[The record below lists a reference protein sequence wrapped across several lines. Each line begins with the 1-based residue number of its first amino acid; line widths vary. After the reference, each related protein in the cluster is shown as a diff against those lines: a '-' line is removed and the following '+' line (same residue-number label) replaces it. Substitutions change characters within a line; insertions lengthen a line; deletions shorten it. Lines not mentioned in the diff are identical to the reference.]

1 MKTEIV
7 IGQIQV
13 NEIRN
18 NASAVYGDNSLHG
31 WRSHSKVNY
40 SLGRVNG
47 DANLI
52 ASKLNYLSD
61 PDGIDM
67 HVAAGS
73 DGNQQATNQ
82 TRQKRSDSCNV

>member
-1 MKTEIV
+1 MKTEII

-18 NASAVYGDNSLHG
+18 NASTVYGDNSLHG
-31 WRSHSKVNY
+31 WRLHSKANY

-52 ASKLNYLSD
+52 ASRLNYLSD
-61 PDGIDM
+61 PDGIDVHM
-67 HVAAGS
+67 AAGS
-73 DGNQQATNQ
+73 DGNQKATHEA
-82 TRQKRSDSCNV
+82 

>member
-1 MKTEIV
+1 MKTEII
-7 IGQIQV
+7 IGRIQV

-18 NASAVYGDNSLHG
+18 NASAVYGDNSLNG

-52 ASKLNYLSD
+52 ASRLNYLSD
-61 PDGIDM
+61 PDGID
-67 HVAAGS
+67 VNVVAGS
-73 DGNQQATNQ
+73 DGNQKETYQ
-82 TRQKRSDSCNV
+82 TQPGEI